1 MNQAWYKN
9 IWTKTILLFLTVLSA
24 GTVLASS
31 YMAAAMAYTSTS
43 LKDFLRPKQEKYL
56 ESATF
61 EALFDSTVYNAL
73 SGVQAKSNFETNGVY
88 DSDKL
93 VDIANY
99 YENNRIDGTNEGG
112 VAYKLGEL
120 LDWRKKY
127 INGDTRDGEPVVV
140 CQKMDGSYYYYYIN
154 DFRMKLE
161 NHEPVSY
168 THLPDLRRY

>member
-73 SGVQAKSNFETNGVY
+73 SGVQAKSKFLRQMESMIPTN
-88 DSDKL
+88 
-93 VDIANY
+93 
-99 YENNRIDGTNEGG
+99 
-112 VAYKLGEL
+112 
-120 LDWRKKY
+120 W
-127 INGDTRDGEPVVV
+127 
-140 CQKMDGSYYYYYIN
+140 
-154 DFRMKLE
+154 
-161 NHEPVSY
+161 
-168 THLPDLRRY
+168 